1 MNMYRHAKNTSSQVQ
16 LADGEAV
23 CLKGMMLGMAASA
36 AARVGDGTSGA
47 SGCGMTG
54 AAGVVCD
61 GSVADGAV
69 EGCVEAGAVALGS
82 VFVLWNVQDSLTV
95 DYVAGTGHPFRAPSI
110 ITKKCSYCGRCCQT
124 CTQLSWVESKQTGAV
139 KCRDQQI

>member
-1 MNMYRHAKNTSSQVQ
+1 MQ

-36 AARVGDGTSGA
+36 AARVDDGTSGA

-82 VFVLWNVQDSLTV
+82 VFVLWNVQDSLIV
-95 DYVAGTGHPFRAPSI
+95 DYVAGRGTRPERQASSPRNAAISAVAARLVHSLAGLSPS
-110 ITKKCSYCGRCCQT
+110 K
-124 CTQLSWVESKQTGAV
+124 LAL
-139 KCRDQQI
+139 